1 VARLVQLVL
10 TDQIAE
16 LTAAALRD
24 ASNSEDVTVEEAG
37 ILYDSSLLF
46 QTASESPERFPLTG
60 ARATSLKRQVTR
72 APHINGNSGNTAAS
86 TRNKR
91 KIRQESRARWAK
103 IRRKNRRE
111 MAEAYNEARATME
124 AEREEMEMA
133 YAEQQAKLADE
144 PKFDVF
150 ALDGSRLLG
159 GIPES
164 MIKPAEVTPEEKA
177 AFEAESGII
186 LP

>member
-1 VARLVQLVL
+1 MARLVQLVL

-37 ILYDSSLLF
+37 ILYDASRLF
-46 QTASESPERFPLTG
+46 MAASEEPQRFPLTG
-60 ARATSLKRQVTR
+60 AKATSLKRAVSRT
-72 APHINGNSGNTAAS
+72 PHVKGNSGNTAAS

-91 KIRQESRARWAK
+91 KARQEKRRGWAK
-103 IRRKNRRE
+103 IRRANRRE
-111 MAEAYNEARATME
+111 MAENYNKAVATME
-124 AEREEMEMA
+124 AERAEMDA
-133 YAEQQAKLADE
+133 IYAEEQAKLAE
-144 PKFDVF
+144 QPKFDVF
-150 ALDGSRLLG
+150 AMDGTRLLG

-164 MIKPAEVTPEEKA
+164 MIRPAPDEDDENSEANPE
-177 AFEAESGII
+177 II